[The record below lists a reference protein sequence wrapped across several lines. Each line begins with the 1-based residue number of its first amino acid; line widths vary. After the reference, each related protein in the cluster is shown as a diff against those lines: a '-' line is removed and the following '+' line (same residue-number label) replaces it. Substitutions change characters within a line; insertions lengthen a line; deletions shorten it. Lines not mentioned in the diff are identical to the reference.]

1 MSQTPSTADAEL
13 ILKLYDLRREA
24 ELRKARSWL
33 FGFWPE
39 KADDVVKLA
48 MAVGSQENAWFRQVS
63 GYWEMAA
70 ALVLHGTV
78 NRDLFL
84 EPSISGEMFFIFAKI
99 QPFLGE
105 LREKLR
111 SPTIFGNVERLI
123 MTSQGGP
130 ERLQQIQERQAR
142 MRKATQSVA

>member
-1 MSQTPSTADAEL
+1 
-13 ILKLYDLRREA
+13 
-24 ELRKARSWL
+24 
-33 FGFWPE
+33 
-39 KADDVVKLA
+39 
-48 MAVGSQENAWFRQVS
+48 MAAGTQENAWFRQVS

-70 ALVLHGTV
+70 ALVLHGTL

-99 QPFLGE
+99 HPFLDE

-111 SPTIFGNVERLI
+111 SPTAFGNVERLI

-130 ERLQQIQERQAR
+130 ERLKLIQERQAR